1 MGDFPGLQGLFDGI
15 VQAVTCEVGLDEVA
29 AGGAGEDRGLP
40 AAEELGDSEG
50 VVLVRVSKAVS

>member
-1 MGDFPGLQGLFDGI
+1 M
-15 VQAVTCEVGLDEVA
+15 TCEIGFDEVA